1 MNTSIAAWKD
11 TYSFILEIYCCD
23 IELNQLKEDIFNCS
37 NTLVEIGKK
46 YINQV
51 DTTMATD
58 EINNIVGT
66 SKKVIDECIRKLLK
80 EMDAL
85 Y

>member
-1 MNTSIAAWKD
+1 
-11 TYSFILEIYCCD
+11 
-23 IELNQLKEDIFNCS
+23 
-37 NTLVEIGKK
+37 
-46 YINQV
+46 
-51 DTTMATD
+51 MATD